1 MEHQPNARGYNK
13 DGGTRRDQL
22 QGQSK
27 ANVRSNNVAI
37 TKSWNSNRIE
47 KRQERI
53 NGMWAN
59 MQIESRST
67 LKKRIKGRKRRED
80 SSIELRRNLKMNSK
94 ADQWHPISQRR
105 IENKWKTLPFPMG
118 GNSNRLHQSNTVEK
132 QQHPKKKENGP
143 RSTRNRNESAKQTR
157 GPIRGTRSLRPT

>member
-67 LKKRIKGRKRRED
+67 LK
-80 SSIELRRNLKMNSK
+80 
-94 ADQWHPISQRR
+94 Q
-105 IENKWKTLPFPMG
+105 
-118 GNSNRLHQSNTVEK
+118 
-132 QQHPKKKENGP
+132 
-143 RSTRNRNESAKQTR
+143 NESNAEKDEKTAA
-157 GPIRGTRSLRPT
+157 LN